1 MQDIYSMLYA
11 PYALA
16 AWASAAFCGPA
27 LGPLFS
33 GFAVMNENWR
43 WSLWEM
49 LWISGPVFLLMF
61 CALPETSS
69 SNILLRRA
77 VRLRKLT
84 GNQNLKSQSEID
96 QGNVK
101 LGAVFWE
108 SIIKPWQI
116 SFLDPAVGF
125 THIYTSITYGIY
137 YSYFEVFPLVY
148 PPMYG
153 FNLGEVGVAF
163 TCIIVCCV
171 LGVIVYCSYLK
182 FYRIPS
188 ILKNGLPVQE
198 DWLRPALFA
207 VFLTPVGLFL
217 FGWTARPSVH
227 WIASII
233 GITIYGFSV
242 FITLQCIFVYVPLSY
257 PQYAASL
264 FAANDFARSALASG
278 AILFGRPLYIN
289 LGVGPG
295 ISLLG
300 GLTILCIFGMFGLY
314 FFGAR
319 LRARSKFAL
328 S

>member
-1 MQDIYSMLYA
+1 MSCNRWGFDAGYSKASYHPQKIGPTDLIQYSMLYA

-137 YSYFEVFPLVY
+137 YSYFEVL
-148 PPMYG
+148 
-153 FNLGEVGVAF
+153 
-163 TCIIVCCV
+163 
-171 LGVIVYCSYLK
+171 
-182 FYRIPS
+182 
-188 ILKNGLPVQE
+188 
-198 DWLRPALFA
+198 
-207 VFLTPVGLFL
+207 
-217 FGWTARPSVH
+217 
-227 WIASII
+227 
-233 GITIYGFSV
+233 
-242 FITLQCIFVYVPLSY
+242 
-257 PQYAASL
+257 
-264 FAANDFARSALASG
+264 
-278 AILFGRPLYIN
+278 
-289 LGVGPG
+289 
-295 ISLLG
+295 
-300 GLTILCIFGMFGLY
+300 
-314 FFGAR
+314 
-319 LRARSKFAL
+319 
-328 S
+328 